1 MLKSEKYFMMKK
13 WPDYWM
19 ECEPSVRGFDALHD
33 AKPAHRK
40 DAKNPKKLKAFL
52 ANATELL
59 AGR

>member
-1 MLKSEKYFMMKK
+1 MMKK